1 MVKGKGWKLILG
13 SSNSFDSVLG
23 PPFRV
28 RMQGPHS
35 VHSAN
40 FRRQK
45 LDKQEN
51 APEIDP
57 RPLAIGEERTLG
69 NILFQLNENTTLEY
83 NTNRKT
89 IN

>member
-1 MVKGKGWKLILG
+1 
-13 SSNSFDSVLG
+13 
-23 PPFRV
+23 
-28 RMQGPHS
+28 MQGPHY

-57 RPLAIGEERTLG
+57 RPLAMGEEKILG
-69 NILFQLNENTTLEY
+69 NILFQLNEMKIQLWNTEGFKKY
-83 NTNRKT
+83 GS
-89 IN
+89 

>member
-23 PPFRV
+23 PPFHV

-35 VHSAN
+35 EHSAN

-57 RPLAIGEERTLG
+57 RPLAIGEER
-69 NILFQLNENTTLEY
+69 IFRKYFISIEWKY
-83 NTNRKT
+83 NFG
-89 IN
+89 I

>member
-1 MVKGKGWKLILG
+1 
-13 SSNSFDSVLG
+13 
-23 PPFRV
+23 
-28 RMQGPHS
+28 MQGPHF

-57 RPLAIGEERTLG
+57 RPLAMGEEKILG

-83 NTNRKT
+83 NNLIGKLSIDNNNFKATF
-89 IN
+89 